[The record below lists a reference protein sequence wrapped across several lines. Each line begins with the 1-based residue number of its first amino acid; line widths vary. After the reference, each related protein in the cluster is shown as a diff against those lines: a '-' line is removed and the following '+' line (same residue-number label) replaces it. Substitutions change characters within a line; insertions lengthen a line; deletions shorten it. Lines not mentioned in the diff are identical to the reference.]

1 MLHRLLNYNDKENLV
16 EEITIFFSVS
26 DLESQFNNLIKLNF
40 FSNFITYNLLNS
52 IIIKHKILIFE
63 Q

>member
-52 IIIKHKILIFE
+52 IIIKHKVLIFE

>member
-1 MLHRLLNYNDKENLV
+1 MTIKGNLV

-26 DLESQFNNLIKLNF
+26 DLESQFNNLIKLNLF
-40 FSNFITYNLLNS
+40 FLLFNFITLNACNLLNS
-52 IIIKHKILIFE
+52 ITIKYKVLIFV

>member
-1 MLHRLLNYNDKENLV
+1 MLHRLLNYNDKGNLV

>member
-1 MLHRLLNYNDKENLV
+1 MTIKGNLV

-26 DLESQFNNLIKLNF
+26 DLESQFNNLIKLNLF
-40 FSNFITYNLLNS
+40 FLLFNFITLNACNLLNS
-52 IIIKHKILIFE
+52 IIIKYKVLIFV

>member
-40 FSNFITYNLLNS
+40 FF
-52 IIIKHKILIFE
+52 
-63 Q
+63 